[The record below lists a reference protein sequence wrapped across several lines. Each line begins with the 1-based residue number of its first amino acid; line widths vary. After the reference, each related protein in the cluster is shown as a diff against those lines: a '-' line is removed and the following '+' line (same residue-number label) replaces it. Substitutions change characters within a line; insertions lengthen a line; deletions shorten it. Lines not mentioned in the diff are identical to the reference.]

1 MLPTMQL
8 FHYTIDTDIIV
19 EHYIMQLQ
27 YRQHHKCTWHA
38 SNHHSADSL
47 LQKFFFLMKYE

>member
-1 MLPTMQL
+1 MQL